1 MSGHL
6 ARHSRFQCYHC
17 GESGDVIGLVTL
29 YKGWDHRAAVN
40 FLADRVG
47 LPHLGDEKLSP
58 EEKAKRQAEADEEK
72 LVYDMLTAAAEWYH
86 KRLEDFPAILD
97 HLRNHYGFSQEIID
111 ELQIGFAPPEPD
123 GSITA
128 CRTP

>member
-1 MSGHL
+1 MSSVS
-6 ARHSRFQCYHC
+6 SR
-17 GESGDVIGLVTL
+17 L
-29 YKGWDHRAAVN
+29 YKGWDHREAVN

-58 EEKAKRQAEADEEK
+58 EEKAKRQAEAEEEN

-86 KRLEDFPAILD
+86 ERLKDFPAILD

-111 ELQIGFAPPEPD
+111 ELQIGFAPPATAMAHHP
-123 GSITA
+123 A